1 MTLLLW
7 FLTDF
12 IFSVTLSQCHPWGC
26 GPHETVLQGLL
37 HWHPQE
43 TGQDCR
49 LHLWPLLSDQWE
61 TWKENWWGLE
71 WHDWRGKSLFIGVC
85 VVGVPVVL
93 IVCLCEQCV
102 LIVGA
107 VSLAHVWKVVLCV
120 CVCVTLYLW
129 LCIFSVAFSDDK
141 PHSSMPP
148 PVLLFPGWPVK
159 RYVAHQSLWE
169 LGPLN
174 HHEQSDSCHLLYT
187 QTHTHKCAENCTAI
201 EGKKCTLTQM
211 SWTKYAV
218 IALSSKYF
226 PMACLSADI
235 HITHRSTNTHTLSD
249 TPWLVAISPWCFLGT
264 SL

>member
-1 MTLLLW
+1 MKQCCKGFCIDILKRLAKIVGFTYDLYLVTNGKHGKKIDGVWNGMIGEASLCLLVCVWWGCLW
-7 FLTDF
+7 FWLSAF
-12 IFSVTLSQCHPWGC
+12 VSNVFSLSVPCH
-26 GPHETVLQGLL
+26 L
-37 HWHPQE
+37 
-43 TGQDCR
+43 R
-49 LHLWPLLSDQWE
+49 M
-61 TWKENWWGLE
+61 
-71 WHDWRGKSLFIGVC
+71 
-85 VVGVPVVL
+85 
-93 IVCLCEQCV
+93 CER
-102 LIVGA
+102 
-107 VSLAHVWKVVLCV
+107 WFCV

-187 QTHTHKCAENCTAI
+187 QTHTHKCAENCTEI

>member
-1 MTLLLW
+1 MERKLMGFGMAWLERQVFVYWCVCGGGACGSDCLPLW
-7 FLTDF
+7 AMCSHCRCRVTCACVKGG
-12 IFSVTLSQCHPWGC
+12 SV
-26 GPHETVLQGLL
+26 
-37 HWHPQE
+37 
-43 TGQDCR
+43 
-49 LHLWPLLSDQWE
+49 
-61 TWKENWWGLE
+61 
-71 WHDWRGKSLFIGVC
+71 
-85 VVGVPVVL
+85 
-93 IVCLCEQCV
+93 
-102 LIVGA
+102 
-107 VSLAHVWKVVLCV
+107 CV